1 MKRILK
7 WVGIVLGGLIGLL
20 VMAVIFMIVST
31 TNRMNKQYTVTVE
44 TIAIPTDEASIAN
57 GSHWADIHCHACH
70 GDDLS
75 GGEFFNDPQLGYVDA
90 PNLTS
95 GKGGVGRT
103 FTDEDW
109 VRAIRHGVKGDG
121 TSVFIMPS
129 NDFYYLSDYDLG
141 SIIAYVKTVPPV
153 DNEIRP
159 KNFSPMAKI
168 LYALGA
174 FGDLLYAE
182 TIEHDVRPA
191 TTETEAGV
199 TVAYG
204 EYLVNAHGCK
214 SCHGGNLAGGQPAE
228 PGAPFALNLTPGGEL
243 GGWSEADFFTTLR
256 TGVVPNGRT
265 LSDSMPWVGFSKM
278 TDDEITAVWL
288 YLQSLPALETNS
300 P

>member
-1 MKRILK
+1 VKKFLK

-20 VMAVIFMIVST
+20 VIAVIFMIVST
-31 TNRMNKQYTVTVE
+31 NNRMNKQYTVTVE

-121 TSVFIMPS
+121 TSVFIMPV

-159 KNFSPMAKI
+159 KALSSMAKI

-182 TIEHDVRPA
+182 TIQHDVRPA
-191 TTETEAGV
+191 APVIGV
-199 TVAYG
+199 TVDYG

-214 SCHGGNLAGGQPAE
+214 SCHSDNLAGGQPAE

-243 GGWSEADFFTTLR
+243 AGWSQEDFFTTLR
-256 TGVVPNGRT
+256 TGVVPSGRN
-265 LSDSMPWVGFSKM
+265 LSASMPWVGFSKM
-278 TDDEITAVWL
+278 TDDETTAVWL
-288 YLQSLPALETNS
+288 YLQSLPALETNE

>member
-1 MKRILK
+1 MKKILK
-7 WVGIVLGGLIGLL
+7 LVGIVLGGLIGLL
-20 VMAVIFMIVST
+20 VIAVIFMIVST
-31 TNRMNKQYTVTVE
+31 NNRLNKQYTVTAE
-44 TIAIPTDEASIAN
+44 TITIPTDEAGIAN
-57 GSHWADIHCHACH
+57 GAHWADIHCHACH

-95 GKGGVGRT
+95 GQGGVGRT
-103 FTDEDW
+103 NTDEDW
-109 VRAIRHGVKGDG
+109 VRAIRHGVKSDG
-121 TSVFIMPS
+121 TSVFIMRA

-141 SIIAYVKTVPPV
+141 SIIAHVKSVPPV

-159 KNFSPMAKI
+159 QNLSPMAKV

-182 TIEHDVRPA
+182 TIQHDVRPA
-191 TTETEAGV
+191 SAETEVGV
-199 TVAYG
+199 TAEYG

-214 SCHGGNLAGGQPAE
+214 SCHGENLAGGQPAE
-228 PGAPFALNLTPGGEL
+228 PGAPLAPNLTPGGEL
-243 GGWSEADFFTTLR
+243 IGWSEEDFFTTLR
-256 TGVVPNGRT
+256 TGVVPTGRT
-265 LSDSMPWVGFSKM
+265 LSDSMPWLYFSKM

-288 YLQSLPALETNS
+288 YLQSQPALETNE